1 MAEVGDGFVN
11 LSIQGSLLLMV
22 RWGNFSKSIHSDA
35 SNVNICG
42 ASFNWSH
49 IALNRSSRGVV
60 ILPLRVSLR
69 LS

>member
-1 MAEVGDGFVN
+1 
-11 LSIQGSLLLMV
+11 MV